1 MKGRAIPTTSY
12 DRYRRAALTLCRAI
26 GLPVG
31 ETAFDGSGFTNEQ
44 GERYFYVEGFIG
56 KGATRKDALAG
67 LVAEL
72 RLGLRG
78 ARAYAAKRAED
89 MDVAEGSVENLGF
102 MPMMD
107 PVAVCARCERE
118 WTPWEWAANDTTP
131 RTCVC
136 GATVTPRA
144 GGIPNAP

>member
-1 MKGRAIPTTSY
+1 MKGHAIPTTSY
-12 DRYRRAALTLCRAI
+12 DRYRRVALTLCRAI
-26 GLPVG
+26 GIPVA
-31 ETAFDGSGFTNEQ
+31 ETEFDGSGWTNEH
-44 GERYFYVEGFIG
+44 GAKVFSIAGFIG
-56 KGATRKDALAG
+56 DGATRKDALAG

-89 MDVAEGSVENLGF
+89 MDIAAEAVEHLGF

-107 PVAVCARCERE
+107 PTAVCERCERE
-118 WTPWEWAANDTTP
+118 WTPWEWAAHDFAP

-144 GGIPNAP
+144 GGKPDAP